1 LAPRAPATCGH
12 LFCGDCV
19 ESLFERCKS
28 TSETVE
34 GVQYAVPDDQLKSDD
49 VVRDRP
55 YLVVTGGFPSGLHNY
70 ADQRR
75 ATEALEKL
83 FAPYCDARPEVR
95 LSVEFGKDPR
105 AKVIL
110 ASREQEDRAALA
122 LNGKDASEVFPG
134 GDFSHYEDEV
144 PPIAVA
150 RPHRTLASVVC
161 PACKGR
167 FCAED
172 LLDLEDDV
180 LDVPQ
185 GGRWSVAVRNFAL
198 TRARQRAARRAA
210 EKAAVVDEAYLAP
223 AKAKAEEVVRL
234 VTQDDRKAIVFCDQ
248 AESVPLVVAAL
259 EASEIATASFTGAA
273 SRAKRDKAIAS
284 DWTVLVTTVAAGGV
298 GLNLTQASRAVFF
311 EPLLDLAAFRQ
322 AIGRVHRIGQKRSV
336 AVHVL
341 AVAGTH
347 EHIALDLVTK
357 RMNAAD
363 DESDQRTLKQQ
374 RLCKTFKLL

>member
-1 LAPRAPATCGH
+1 MA
-12 LFCGDCV
+12 
-19 ESLFERCKS
+19 
-28 TSETVE
+28 
-34 GVQYAVPDDQLKSDD
+34 YAVPDDQLKADD

-55 YLVVTGGFPSGLHNY
+55 YLMVTGGFPSGLHNY

-95 LSVEFGKDPR
+95 LSVEYGKDPR

-110 ASREQEDRAALA
+110 ASREQEDRAAQA
-122 LNGKDASEVFPG
+122 LNGKDATEVFPG
-134 GDFSHYEDEV
+134 ADFSHYEDEV
-144 PPIAVA
+144 PPITVA

-167 FCAED
+167 FAAED

-210 EKAAVVDEAYLAP
+210 EKAATVDEAYLAP

-259 EASEIATASFTGAA
+259 EAADVATASFTGAA
-273 SRAKRDKAIAS
+273 SRAKRDKAIAG

-357 RMNAAD
+357 RMNATD
-363 DESDQRTLKQQ
+363 DESDQRALKQQ